1 MDPHTKITEIIQFT
15 EKKPFMKVVEKYKKI
30 VKDTGAKIRIDNKKG
45 KVTIVG
51 KGLQVWKAKLAVE
64 KIITKHT
71 VDMSRLRAPIG
82 VIMGN
87 VDAGKTKLLDYIRGT
102 KVQDGEAGGIT
113 QQIGATNLPIDYI
126 KRKAGP
132 AVVKGMFGEAEIY
145 VPGLLIIDT

>member
-15 EKKPFMKVVEKYKKI
+15 EKKPFKKVVEKYKKI
-30 VKDTGAKIRIDNKKG
+30 VKDTGAKIRVDNKKG
-45 KVTIVG
+45 KVNING
-51 KGLQVWKAKLAVE
+51 KSLQVWKAKLAVE

-87 VDAGKTKLLDYIRGT
+87 IDAGKTKLLDYIRGT

-126 KRKAGP
+126 KKKAGP
-132 AVVKGMFGEAEIY
+132 AVVASMLDE
-145 VPGLLIIDT
+145 VHLP